1 MAHNHNMPDELDFA
15 KLSVLQKVGRMS
27 FTVIAKKLHV
37 FIGTICTRFNK
48 LIEEDTINIIG
59 RVNPDKAGFRSY
71 ALIAVFLRT
80 APLKEA
86 VAKQIVQYSKVS
98 LLAMTSGDYDL
109 KVDFMCREN
118 DYLVNFF

>member
-1 MAHNHNMPDELDFA
+1 MAHNHNMPD
-15 KLSVLQKVGRMS
+15 KLNFTLLSFLQKDGRMS

-37 FIGTICTRFNK
+37 FIGTICTRFNN

-71 ALIAVFLRT
+71 ALTAVFVRP
-80 APLKEA
+80 APLKET
-86 VAKQIVQYSKVS
+86 VAQQKKQYTEVS

-109 KVDFMCREN
+109 KVDFMCRDN
-118 DYLVNFF
+118 DHQVNFF